1 MTVPTET
8 APRFSG
14 QAVGILLVVVS
25 ACGFGSGA
33 LLVQPLYAEGME
45 PLPVL
50 FWRFATAAAFSW
62 LYLSLRSR
70 TRASLGA
77 VSQRRVLVLMLL
89 GALYVGNSFAY
100 FAALQV
106 VPIALTSIITYL
118 YPAIVAVMG
127 ARVVRRLKG
136 RRAWVALGL
145 SILGVALAVGGIPE
159 GELPPL
165 WGLGLAL
172 ANALIYATWVVLQAR
187 LAGERPSRPDGARTY
202 ELSVPPGDA
211 EVATGAATVA
221 TTPRTPVTAA
231 DATER
236 ARRGAPDPAAAAAIM
251 TTSTAATYA
260 VITLVAGGSPS
271 PADVPAGLWPTL
283 LAFGL
288 VATALAIQTFYAGVR
303 RIGAARASIVSTVEP
318 VYTIALAVI
327 LLGETLAPVQVLG
340 GAIVIAAVILAESG
354 RPDPAEPEAP
364 FEPATAGAAR

>member
-1 MTVPTET
+1 VTTLVPTDA
-8 APRFSG
+8 APRLQG
-14 QAVGILLVVVS
+14 QAAGILLVVVS

-33 LLVQPLYAEGME
+33 LLVQPLYAAGME

-77 VSQRRVLVLMLL
+77 LSQRRVLVLVLL

-127 ARVVRRLKG
+127 WRVVRRLEG

-165 WGLGLAL
+165 WGLGLAF
-172 ANALIYATWVVLQAR
+172 ANALIYATWIVLQAR
-187 LAGERPSRPDGARTY
+187 LAGERPARDAGPRPVAKLT
-202 ELSVPPGDA
+202 VPPGDA
-211 EVATGAATVA
+211 ETAIDVATEVAPAAGAGAA
-221 TTPRTPVTAA
+221 
-231 DATER
+231 R
-236 ARRGAPDPAAAAAIM
+236 ASAPDPAAAAAIM
-251 TTSTAATYA
+251 TTATAGTYA
-260 VITLVAGGSPS
+260 LLASTFGAPIS
-271 PADVPAGLWPTL
+271 PAGVPAGLWPTL

-327 LLGETLAPVQVLG
+327 LFGETLAPVQILG
-340 GAIVIAAVILAESG
+340 GALVIAAVILAESG
-354 RPDPAEPEAP
+354 RPEPAEPEAP
-364 FEPATAGAAR
+364 FEPARAGPGR